1 MTTDTD
7 AAVSE
12 AIARMAEAASAWLDA
27 LDAGQRAKASFD
39 FAGEAERTDWAY
51 FPRDHH
57 GLPLLEQDPRQ
68 QKLAHVLITTGLS
81 FHAYAKVN
89 AIIALESVLNLQEGR
104 VADAVRDPGRYFVSV
119 FGAPGGER
127 WSWRLEG
134 HHVYLQ
140 FTIIDGRFVAPLPLF
155 LGANPAEVRH
165 GHATVSRPLA
175 EEADVARELLAS
187 LNADQR
193 RAAVICAVA
202 PPDFVLTNAPLV
214 PESSLPGEQ
223 GSLPRVFA
231 RFETLTGEQ
240 NQALRFE
247 RARPAGLSASQLDA
261 AQRELLSALLDL
273 YVERLPEPL
282 AAVERAKI
290 ERAGADGVHFAWA
303 GSDRTGEG
311 HYYRLHGP
319 SLLNE
324 YDNTQNDA
332 NHVHAVWRD
341 PGGDFGRNLLRE
353 HAARDH

>member
-1 MTTDTD
+1 MTTGTD

-12 AIARMAEAASAWLDA
+12 AVERMAEAASAWLDA
-27 LDAGQRAKASFD
+27 LDAGQRAKATFD
-39 FAGEAERTDWAY
+39 FADETERTDWAY

-57 GLPLLEQDPRQ
+57 GLPLLEQDARQ

-89 AIIALESVLNLQEGR
+89 AIIALESVLNLQEDR

-119 FGAPGGER
+119 FGAPGDDR

-140 FTIIDGRFVAPLPLF
+140 FTIVDGRFAAPLPIF

-165 GHATVSRPLA
+165 GHATVGRPLA
-175 EEADVARELLAS
+175 EEEDVARELLAS
-187 LNADQR
+187 LDGDQR
-193 RAAVICAVA
+193 HAAVICGVA

-214 PESSLPGEQ
+214 PEWSLPGEQ

-231 RFETLTGEQ
+231 RFETLTADQ

-247 RARPAGLSASQLDA
+247 RSRPAGVPPSQLDA
-261 AQRELLSALLDL
+261 GQRDLLSTLLDV
-273 YVERLPEPL
+273 YVQRLPEPL

-290 ERAGADGVHFAWA
+290 ERAGIDGVYFAWA
-303 GSDRTGEG
+303 GSDRRGEG

-319 SLLNE
+319 SLLIE
-324 YDNTQNDA
+324 FDNTQNDA

-341 PGGDFGRNLLRE
+341 PGGDFGRDLLRQ
-353 HAARDH
+353 HLRHGH

>member
-1 MTTDTD
+1 MTTGNQT
-7 AAVSE
+7 AVSE
-12 AIARMAEAASAWLDA
+12 AVERMAEAVSAWLDA
-27 LDAGQRAKASFD
+27 LDDAQRAKATFD
-39 FAGEAERTDWAY
+39 FADEAERTGWAY

-81 FHAYAKVN
+81 FHAYARVN

-119 FGAPGGER
+119 FGSPGDDR

-140 FTIIDGRFVAPLPLF
+140 FTIVDGRFVAPLPLF

-175 EEADVARELLAS
+175 EEEDVARELLVS
-187 LNADQR
+187 LDAEQR
-193 RAAVICAVA
+193 RAAVICDVA

-231 RFETLTGEQ
+231 RFELLSDDQ
-240 NQALRFE
+240 KRVLRFE
-247 RARPAGLSASQLDA
+247 RAQPAGLPASRLDA
-261 AQRELLSALLDL
+261 GQRELLSALLDV
-273 YVERLPEPL
+273 YVERLPDPL

-290 ERAGADGVHFAWA
+290 ERAGVDGVYFAWA

-311 HYYRLHGP
+311 HYYRLHSP
-319 SLLNE
+319 SLLIE

-341 PGGDFGRNLLRE
+341 PDGDFGRNLLRE